1 MEASG
6 TFGNLFTAM
15 GMGVEPATD
24 MSLGL
29 VQLAADL
36 GSFNNMEPGEVLE
49 KLRSGLVGETE
60 PLRSLGVNLTAAAVE
75 AKALEMGLAGTT
87 AELTPAMLAQAR
99 YALILEQTKT
109 AQGDFAR
116 TSDGFA
122 NGMRTLKAQ
131 FVDAAAGIGQLL
143 LPYVT
148 QLVGWIQQGIGWF
161 QGLNP
166 EMQKWIVIIGVVAAA
181 LGPAIMII
189 GTLVS
194 ALGTILPI
202 VGAVAGVL
210 TFPLIAIIA
219 AVVAIAALLAAAW
232 KNNWGDIQGKT
243 AAVVAWIKTAIQ
255 GFLAAITAFWAAHG
269 EQIMATIKALWDGV
283 VKIFNIGIGILKT
296 VVAAFQAAFA
306 GDWTRFGEL
315 LRVAWD
321 KTWALLGTILKA
333 AIDTLVTIFKTL
345 WPKIVSWFN
354 SVDWGQVGKNIIIGI
369 GNGITAM
376 AGFLRDLIKKVIQ
389 AALDA
394 ITGFFGLNED
404 INGAIDGVIG
414 LDIAKT
420 VSLGVGAA
428 GGAGMSGDRAG
439 VMIFGG
445 VHLYGVE
452 SGKGM
457 LEEIQALSV

>member
-1 MEASG
+1 
-6 TFGNLFTAM
+6 M

-166 EMQKWIVIIGVVAAA
+166 EMQRWIVIIGVVAAA

-219 AVVAIAALLAAAW
+219 AVIAIAALLAAAW

-389 AALDA
+389 AAVDA
-394 ITGFFGLNED
+394 IAGFFGLNDD

-420 VSLGVGAA
+420 VSFGMEGAA

-452 SGKGM
+452 SGVGM
-457 LEEIQALSV
+457 LEQIQALS